1 MMRRIVLA
9 LLVMTAVMVAGRVS
23 AASFWIR
30 TKSTNGKYGYM
41 ELSEWS
47 KKSSSNW
54 KIAPMFEDCARVIY
68 EDGYAAVK
76 ADGKWGIIDS
86 RGRFVL
92 KPQLAELAAEDLT
105 RMEFEENPLIAA
117 KADKDGLWG
126 AVNKHGEFV
135 LPPVYDRFLTKTTF
149 GGKPMLALSNGKL
162 SCIAPTSEPIFVT
175 DFSCSDASG
184 YEYAD
189 IKRPSTMFMSVRS
202 DGKWG
207 IIGRNG
213 KFVVKPALTYIGNW
227 YNGLAIVNMNGKW
240 GVVDRAFRFLIK
252 ARYDSMEYKSVYGG
266 CYFIVSENGR
276 FGAIDMNGDVIVP
289 IKQKSADKVSEKK
302 CNRIVSKKV
311 DSGAYQ
317 SVKNS
322 LEKANEILATKL
334 EQEVRKSALSH
345 ADSVELGRQYNE
357 KALGFADIAS
367 AAYWHNRAAWLGNAD
382 SQSAMASI
390 LNNRSFIPNPPY
402 ATIFAL
408 LSKAK
413 ESGNHDN
420 ADVLGDCY
428 LYGRGTQRDCDR
440 AIEEFTRVMSRY
452 PSSKRILSRL
462 GDCYYSLGDM
472 GSCMVAREFYLR
484 AGDRKAAGQCNERI
498 AKQEKEYE
506 SAQKQF
512 ELRKKNVRVTAEL
525 ANAYNSGLDRVN
537 RGDYRNA
544 YRYFKVAADMG
555 YTDAV
560 VHIIELYD
568 RGYPGFT
575 DNSQKIY
582 WLKRLAEDTGFVHA
596 LSRVGQEYLR
606 TGDFAEAFRWFKM
619 AADAGDSYSQNI
631 VGAYYVDGNVVKRNL
646 PKALEYFRKAAE
658 QNMADAKCALA
669 EIYAQMDEH
678 KVASYWYRSSCEQGF
693 PVAMIAMGR
702 YYTSNICDDIKKD
715 MAKAKR
721 YYVAAYM
728 LGQVEGTFNVG
739 ACYYNDNDYVT
750 ARYWFEKDA
759 RDNGNVQAMLFAGLS
774 CEKIGDEDGNS
785 YAMAYE
791 WFHKAAVAGS
801 SKAMLELARFYATGD
816 YGVKQ
821 DAVLARKWYDLAVA
835 TGEDFGLKGVAVEGL
850 VIIAERYR

>member
-9 LLVMTAVMVAGRVS
+9 LLVMTAVMAAGRVS

-484 AGDRKAAGQCNERI
+484 AGDGRAAGRCDERI
-498 AKQEKEYE
+498 SKQEKEYG
-506 SAQKQF
+506 SAQKRF
-512 ELRKKNVRVTAEL
+512 ELNKKEVTVTREL
-525 ANAYNSGLDRVN
+525 ANAYNSGLDCMD

-544 YRYFKVAADMG
+544 YLYLKRAADMG

-560 VHIIELYD
+560 INIIEMFD

-575 DNSQKIY
+575 DRSQKIY

-596 LSRVGQEYLR
+596 FSRVGQEYLR
-606 TGDFAEAFRWFKM
+606 ADNYAEAFRWFKI
-619 AADAGDSYSQNI
+619 AADAGECYSQNI
-631 VGAYYVDGNVVKRNL
+631 VGAFYLDGDVVKRNL
-646 PKALEYFRKAAE
+646 PKALEYFRAAAE
-658 QNMADAKCALA
+658 QNLADAKCALA
-669 EIYAQMDEH
+669 EGYEYMDEH
-678 KVASYWYRSSCEQGF
+678 KVATYWFRSASEQGH
-693 PVAMIAMGR
+693 PVAMVSMGR
-702 YYTSNICDDIKKD
+702 YYSENICDEVGTDIP
-715 MAKAKR
+715 KAKR
-721 YYVAAYM
+721 YAVAAAM
-728 LGQVEGTFNVG
+728 LGSKEGMFNAGV
-739 ACYYNDNDYVT
+739 YYYKDKDYPT
-750 ARYWFEKDA
+750 ARHWFEMCADEKGDVKSMYYA
-759 RDNGNVQAMLFAGLS
+759 GMCCDNMGEDDKGNY
-774 CEKIGDEDGNS
+774 DR
-785 YAMAYE
+785 AYK
-791 WFHKAAVAGS
+791 WFHKAAIAGNS
-801 SKAMLELARFYATGD
+801 DAMLNLARYYATGD

-821 DAVLARKWYDLAVA
+821 NAALARKWFDLAVA